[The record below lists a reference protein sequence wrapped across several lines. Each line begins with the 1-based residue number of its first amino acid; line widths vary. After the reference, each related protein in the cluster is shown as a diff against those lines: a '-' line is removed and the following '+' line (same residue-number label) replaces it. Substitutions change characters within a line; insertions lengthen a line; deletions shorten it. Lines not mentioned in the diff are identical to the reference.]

1 MIIRYYRRVSHG
13 FPKEASAT
21 APAANGNWWNASI
34 CKGRFAVTKVVG
46 DTGTRGSIQD
56 MYSIR
61 SLGSTNNIPKWYVLI
76 LGLPWFTTLNCNCQ
90 NTCFDNDFT
99 CSKVN
104 TSAALK
110 WADRRHPAQ
119 SPGGFDQET
128 WHWLTGQRKS
138 ESQLELP
145 FGITIGTSGITF
157 WFDQQHM
164 KGHWEKIAPGLSH
177 ENLYW
182 PLFVEKF
189 KEIFNCN
196 VWLPAGILYRNWG
209 GYICDILWTLTSCR
223 SQTTPSPCF
232 KNPTDPQK

>member
-56 MYSIR
+56 MYIIR
-61 SLGSTNNIPKWYVLI
+61 SLGSTNHIPKWYVLI
-76 LGLPWFTTLNCNCQ
+76 LGLPWFTTLICNCQ
-90 NTCFDNDFT
+90 KTCFDNDFT

-164 KGHWEKIAPGLSH
+164 KAIGRNRPRIVPWK
-177 ENLYW
+177 
-182 PLFVEKF
+182 PLLASICR
-189 KEIFNCN
+189 EI
-196 VWLPAGILYRNWG
+196 YREFQLQCLITG
-209 GYICDILWTLTSCR
+209 GYSVSKLGWLYLWHLV
-223 SQTTPSPCF
+223 
-232 KNPTDPQK
+232 NLD

>member
-13 FPKEASAT
+13 FPKEAGAT

-56 MYSIR
+56 MYIIR

-90 NTCFDNDFT
+90 KACFDNDFT

-104 TSAALK
+104 ASAALK

-128 WHWLTGQRKS
+128 WHWLVKENLKVNWNYHLGSLSEPVGLLSGSISNTWKAIGRKS
-138 ESQLELP
+138 PQDCP
-145 FGITIGTSGITF
+145 MKTST
-157 WFDQQHM
+157 
-164 KGHWEKIAPGLSH
+164 GLY
-177 ENLYW
+177 L
-182 PLFVEKF
+182 
-189 KEIFNCN
+189 
-196 VWLPAGILYRNWG
+196 
-209 GYICDILWTLTSCR
+209 
-223 SQTTPSPCF
+223 
-232 KNPTDPQK
+232 